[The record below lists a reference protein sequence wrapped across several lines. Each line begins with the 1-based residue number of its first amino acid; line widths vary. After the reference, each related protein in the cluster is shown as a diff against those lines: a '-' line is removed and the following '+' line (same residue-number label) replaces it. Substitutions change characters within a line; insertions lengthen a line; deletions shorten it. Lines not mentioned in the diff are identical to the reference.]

1 MNTKVIIGI
10 IFGIIA
16 VVLGFWLMSEQG
28 TGTAMSPEGESR
40 EQESTSV
47 GQTFAQ
53 LMGMGQS
60 LKCTYEYNDGTNVSS
75 GTMYMTDE
83 GERLRGEF
91 SFTQSGAGPM
101 QMNMVRVDGYNYMW
115 GSAMPQGMK
124 TKVTEENRAQL
135 FDNSDAN
142 TAAIND
148 TEYKCESWNVDAS
161 MFAVPTNVQFSDM
174 SAMMDA
180 MKGTMNDAMQA
191 VPGARAEVG
200 ANGNLD
206 VKAMQCAA
214 CDQAGSARE
223 QCRQALGCK

>member
-1 MNTKVIIGI
+1 MNTKVIFGI
-10 IFGIIA
+10 ILGIIA
-16 VVLGFWLMSEQG
+16 VILGFWLMNSQG
-28 TGTAMSPEGESR
+28 KGTAMSPEGEVQ

-75 GTMYMTDE
+75 GIMYMADS
-83 GERLRGEF
+83 GERLHGEF
-91 SFTQSGAGPM
+91 NFTQSGAGPM
-101 QMNMVRVDGYNYMW
+101 TMNMVRVDGYNYMW
-115 GSAMPQGMK
+115 GSSMPQGMK

-135 FDNSDAN
+135 FNNSDAN

-148 TEYKCESWNVDAS
+148 TQYKCEAWNVDES
-161 MFAVPTNVQFSDM
+161 KFAVPTNIEFMDLGDM
-174 SAMMDA
+174 TKMMGAPKMGEA
-180 MKGTMNDAMQA
+180 MKAGGSAT
-191 VPGARAEVG
+191 V
-200 ANGNLD
+200 D

-214 CDQAGSARE
+214 CDQAGTARD